1 MSATLQAVLDAHAVA
16 LPGRDRERERLLALV
31 TAERPLFACVHGIA
45 GIGKSA
51 LLRAFACDAREQGAR
66 VLEFD
71 CGAFEPTERGFLE
84 ALGEEL
90 GTAAARA
97 RRARR
102 RASATAA
109 SSLVLDGYEQ
119 GRLLDHWLRRR
130 LVPALPAGAR
140 LLVAGR
146 EEPTGWRRS
155 FGELALFLRLGSL
168 DPGAAEEVLAR
179 AGVTGAAADRV
190 GRLAQGHPLALQLAA
205 GVPDAPLAAV
215 EQLSAL
221 YLRELAPEVRRAL
234 EAACEVRRPTAS
246 VLAAML
252 PGQEQAV
259 EALRALPF
267 VELRRDGLAIHD
279 TIRAVTVA
287 LRSAADPAGRRR
299 DRVAA
304 YTHLRAEARTSGPA
318 GALARHGRPAVPDR
332 EPRDPRGLLPHRR
345 RGLRGRARD
354 ARRPLG
360 DRGDRGAARA
370 AGVARA
376 PARLAARRARG
387 VPRRARA
394 VRRRRRLPRH
404 GRARRGA
411 ARALPRG
418 PGHGRLAGGAP
429 RRSARTWRGGAL
441 HPLGDRGRTPARPPR
456 PPPPRSGSTSS
467 ATTSSSGRRSAAS
480 SWPRAT
486 CPRCAPR
493 SSRWASRPSP
503 SRASGR
509 SPRAISGPG
518 STDGW
523 FAGIVAQELG
533 LPALD
538 DAVDAERR
546 ELRLGTRRVEL
557 SPREWDLLAYLR
569 ERAGRPVPREA
580 LARDVWGHAWTGGSA
595 NAIEAVVSS
604 LRRKLGDR
612 AGALQT
618 VRGVGYRLDGL

>member
-16 LPGRDRERERLLALV
+16 LPGRDGERERLRALV
-31 TAERPLFACVHGIA
+31 AAERPLFACVHGIA

-51 LLRAFACDAREQGAR
+51 LLRAFACDARELGAR
-66 VLEFD
+66 VLVLD

-90 GTAAARA
+90 GTAPPALHELAARLGDG
-97 RRARR
+97 RVV
-102 RASATAA
+102 
-109 SSLVLDGYEQ
+109 LVLDGYEQ
-119 GRLLDHWLRRR
+119 ARLLDHWLRRR

-155 FGELALFLRLGSL
+155 FGELAAFLRLGSL
-168 DPGAAEEVLAR
+168 DRAAAGEVLAR
-179 AGVTGAAADRV
+179 AGVTGAAADCI

-221 YLRELAPEVRRAL
+221 YLRGLAPEVRRAL

-252 PGQEQAV
+252 PGQEEAF

-267 VELRRDGLAIHD
+267 AELRRDGLAIHD
-279 TIRAVTVA
+279 TVRAVTVA
-287 LRSAADPAGRRR
+287 LRSAADPPARRR

-304 YTHLRAEARTSGPA
+304 YTHLRAEARASGPA
-318 GALARHGRPAVPDR
+318 ERWRVTGDLLHLIENPAIREAFFPTGVEAYAVEPATPADRSAIDAIAARH
-332 EPRDPRGLLPHRR
+332 EPPESLAH
-345 RGLRGRARD
+345 LRAWLRIAPGSFR
-354 ARRPLG
+354 
-360 DRGDRGAARA
+360 
-370 AGVARA
+370 VARA
-376 PARLAARRARG
+376 PSGAVAAFLAMVERADVPHALYREDPVTAAWREALRADPLEPGAGALFTRWAIAADSGEAASPATAALWLDIKRDYVELRPVLRRVFLTARDLPALCPALEPLGFAT
-387 VPRRARA
+387 VA
-394 VRRRRRLPRH
+394 VES
-404 GRARRGA
+404 GRAIA
-411 ARALPRG
+411 ACDL
-418 PGHGRLAGGAP
+418 
-429 RRSARTWRGGAL
+429 
-441 HPLGDRGRTPARPPR
+441 
-456 PPPPRSGSTSS
+456 
-467 ATTSSSGRRSAAS
+467 
-480 SWPRAT
+480 
-486 CPRCAPR
+486 
-493 SSRWASRPSP
+493 
-503 SRASGR
+503 
-509 SPRAISGPG
+509 GPG

-523 FAGIVAQELG
+523 FAGIVARELG
-533 LPALD
+533 LPGLD

-569 ERAGRPVPREA
+569 ARPGRPVEREA

-618 VRGVGYRLDGL
+618 VRGVGYRLDAL